1 MYTMTAFQGKMYAIY
16 TIKQKTTENADQI
29 NNTIN

>member
-1 MYTMTAFQGKMYAIY
+1 MTAFQGKMYAIY
-16 TIKQKTTENADQI
+16 TRKQKPTENADQT